1 MNSAGPKLSSLVGL
15 VLLGCLLGGCARVPP
30 EADLIGSPIS
40 GQREAELGTNT
51 VRPGSGEAER
61 ALVAIRKKERGRL
74 ACCPAATARVKP
86 QALARTAARFVGVR
100 KIVVRGERF
109 PFDCSGLARAIY
121 FSQGVDLYH
130 GVKVNKGANGVRL
143 IHRYVQQHGRLY
155 PGPTVSPGDLVFFHN
170 TWDSNGDGHVND
182 PLTHV
187 GVVVG
192 AEAGGTIVFVSRVSR
207 GIERYRMNLA
217 HPNVRRTVDGRVLN
231 DFMRR
236 KHPSDS
242 QRVHHLTGQLFA
254 EFGTLTN

>member
-1 MNSAGPKLSSLVGL
+1 LSQLVGL
-15 VLLGCLLGGCARVPP
+15 VVLGCLLCSCARLPQ
-30 EADLIGSPIS
+30 EADLNGRPVL
-40 GQREAELGTNT
+40 GQREARLGTT
-51 VRPGSGEAER
+51 SVRPGSGEAER
-61 ALVAIRKKERGRL
+61 ALVAIRKKERSRR
-74 ACCPAATARVKP
+74 ACCSATTTAVKP
-86 QALARTAARFVGVR
+86 QALAETATRFVGVR
-100 KIVVRGERF
+100 KILVKGQRF

-130 GVKVNKGANGVRL
+130 GVKVNKGANGVRF
-143 IHRYVQQHGRLY
+143 IHRYVRKHGRLY

-192 AEAGGTIVFVSRVSR
+192 AEADGTIVFVSRVSR

-217 HPNVRRTVDGRVLN
+217 NPNVHRTADGRVLN

-236 KHPSDS
+236 KRPSDS

-254 EFGTLTN
+254 EFGTLTS